1 MASIFTKIING
12 ELPAYRLFENELV
25 IAFLTIDPIRPGH
38 ALIVPNVEVDSYMDV
53 GSPHYQ
59 EVFRVA
65 QELGKAI
72 RTVTNCERVCLAV
85 QGFEVRH
92 FHLHLIPA
100 MSPADF
106 DFKKAK
112 RAEPAELEA
121 MQKRIQ
127 AKSRI

>member
-12 ELPAYRLFENELV
+12 ELPAYRVFENELV

-38 ALIVPNVEVDSYMDV
+38 TLVVPKTEVDSYMDV
-53 GSPHYQ
+53 GSKEYQ

-106 DFKKAK
+106 DFKKAQ
-112 RAEPAELEA
+112 RAEPHALEE
-121 MQKRIQ
+121 MQQKIKAKARI
-127 AKSRI
+127 